1 MGGGQAPLQARVAG
15 QRPPAAEHQLVAAA
29 LVAIG
34 ALAWAYQLHA
44 VVAGAQA
51 IAQLAKGIGHS
62 VDFRGEGFG
71 NKCDMKGCGH
81 DPSVGWGHDVNVSR

>member
-1 MGGGQAPLQARVAG
+1 MQARVAG
-15 QRPPAAEHQLVAAA
+15 QRPAAAEHQLVAAA

-62 VDFRGEGFG
+62 IDFRGEGFG
-71 NKCDMKGCGH
+71 NKGDMKGCGH